1 MRQIILRAMRVPL
14 FDTEQTARS
23 DGETICLLMSA
34 ENAYTRTMRRAI
46 QSLGSVER
54 VAQAL
59 GVTVA
64 DVEAWAAG
72 HSNPPPSAFLK
83 AIDIVALPGNSSM
96 YS

>member
-1 MRQIILRAMRVPL
+1 MRAPL
-14 FDTEQTARS
+14 FDTAQTARS
-23 DGETICLLMSA
+23 DGGIIRLLMSA

-64 DVEAWAAG
+64 DIEAWAAG
-72 HSNPPPSAFLK
+72 QSNPPPTAFLK
-83 AIDIVALPGNSSM
+83 AIDIVAAPGNS
-96 YS
+96 